1 MVSRAFC
8 VISIAVLLS
17 SAGLAAP
24 PTDPQAHPSSK
35 RHVVKPPRPGD
46 PRARVTVEKRSFL
59 DAGTEVLPGQRK
71 FLDYAYPP
79 GYSPSGVID
88 YTSGNVVGPRG
99 GLLNPWGFSAP
110 LGW

>member
-1 MVSRAFC
+1 MGLRVVC
-8 VISIAVLLS
+8 VIFIAAMLGGT
-17 SAGLAAP
+17 ALAAP
-24 PTDPQAHPSSK
+24 PTDPANPPK
-35 RHVVKPPRPGD
+35 RHAVKPGD
-46 PRARVTVEKRSFL
+46 PKARVTVEKRSFL

-79 GYSPSGVID
+79 GYSPTGVID
-88 YTSGNVVGPRG
+88 YTSGNVTGPHG